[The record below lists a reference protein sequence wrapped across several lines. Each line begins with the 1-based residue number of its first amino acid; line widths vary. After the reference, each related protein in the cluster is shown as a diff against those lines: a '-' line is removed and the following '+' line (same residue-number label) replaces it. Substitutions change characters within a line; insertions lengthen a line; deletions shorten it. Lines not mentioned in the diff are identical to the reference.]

1 MDQLTGHMD
10 YARKM
15 KQVLDAIGIR
25 TIEEPTANT
34 SELQMRR
41 THSDVT
47 QILMKS
53 NPTLSSSKS
62 DSNIRRRYSEPSV
75 FEHLNAFPLIS
86 SNFSRRSSSLESIL
100 SRISRSGHVS
110 INSPMTTHEAISPL
124 NDQKSE
130 FLNVPQ

>member
-1 MDQLTGHMD
+1 MD

-25 TIEEPTANT
+25 TIEEPIAN
-34 SELQMRR
+34 SCELQMRR

-53 NPTLSSSKS
+53 NPVLSSSKS
-62 DSNIRRRYSEPSV
+62 DSNLKRRYSEPSV
-75 FEHLNAFPLIS
+75 FERLNAYPLIS

-110 INSPMTTHEAISPL
+110 VTSPITTAEVMSSL
-124 NDQKSE
+124 NDQKSD

>member
-1 MDQLTGHMD
+1 MD

-25 TIEEPTANT
+25 TIEEPTPT

-47 QILMKS
+47 QILLKS
-53 NPTLSSSKS
+53 NPVLSSSKS
-62 DSNIRRRYSEPSV
+62 DSNLRRRYSEPSV
-75 FEHLNAFPLIS
+75 FAHLNAFSPI

-100 SRISRSGHVS
+100 SRISRSGHTS
-110 INSPMTTHEAISPL
+110 ITPPISTQEAITSF

-130 FLNVPQ
+130 FLSVPQ